1 MCVCAKLSCG
11 RPAATVTHSSVVQ
24 LLVASLSVGKV
35 NQSGI
40 AELRGVAGAGGR
52 RLGLAV
58 CSLPI
63 APSRAPGG
71 TSATNGGER
80 RIHDRK
86 KHEALLFRGRERTG
100 RLAVTAIYNS
110 QFVNI

>member
-1 MCVCAKLSCG
+1 M
-11 RPAATVTHSSVVQ
+11 THSSVVQ
-24 LLVASLSVGKV
+24 LLVASPSAGKV

-63 APSRAPGG
+63 APSRRHR
-71 TSATNGGER
+71 SDKRVNGEFVIGRYMER
-80 RIHDRK
+80 CYFEERNGRA
-86 KHEALLFRGRERTG
+86 AL
-100 RLAVTAIYNS
+100 
-110 QFVNI
+110 Q